1 MRSDLCIVGVVGGTA
16 GLAIGGLVT
25 GLGHGITYP
34 VVLAIA
40 TMRAPVGDRGTV
52 TATFTAVFDLVL
64 FSIAPV
70 LGVVI
75 RAFGYPAMFLIVSA
89 SLLVGIAL
97 FYRFDRGTGRLS
109 DGHSRISDRPSP
121 AFVNAADPLKRSQMQ
136 PGPARS
142 HRRCVR

>member
-1 MRSDLCIVGVVGGTA
+1 MGPKRIVGPGLTLYAIGLAIVGLVGGTG
-16 GLAIGGLVT
+16 GLAVGGLVT

-70 LGVVI
+70 LGLVI
-75 RAFGYPAMFLIVSA
+75 GAFGYPAMFLIVA
-89 SLLVGIAL
+89 GALLVGIAL
-97 FYRFDRGTGRLS
+97 FYKFDRGRNEAL
-109 DGHSRISDRPSP
+109 P
-121 AFVNAADPLKRSQMQ
+121 AITESATAPVPHL
-136 PGPARS
+136 
-142 HRRCVR
+142 